1 MHTKVLTWLSIAALL
16 SVLAFWNAA
25 SAFQLQLNL
34 VICVAATAV
43 LIQAF
48 QAKKYRWAA
57 EMIKIRL
64 ATSTLLLVSV
74 CGVVASATA
83 ASDLSKYR
91 GFQFGTDLPAVVK
104 QVGADMSQVKVIH
117 TRPALIQTLEWHP
130 RSLGP
135 AAKAESVGDVV
146 FSFYNGALYRVAV
159 NYDRYEVE
167 GLTTEDM
174 VGALS
179 LIYGAAAA
187 APIAPAK
194 AVQNQYGDQQEVLAR
209 WEDSQ
214 YSFDLLRS
222 SYGPSFQLIGVQR
235 TLDSSAQSAIS
246 EAKRLDD
253 QEAPQREAA
262 RAASEQEAAN
272 AKLEKARL
280 VNKPRF
286 RP

>member
-1 MHTKVLTWLSIAALL
+1 MT
-16 SVLAFWNAA
+16 
-25 SAFQLQLNL
+25 
-34 VICVAATAV
+34 
-43 LIQAF
+43 
-48 QAKKYRWAA
+48 
-57 EMIKIRL
+57 KIRL
-64 ATSTLLLVSV
+64 ATSTLLLL
-74 CGVVASATA
+74 SACEVISA
-83 ASDLSKYR
+83 ATVTGDLSEYR
-91 GFQFGTDLPAVVK
+91 GFRFGTDLSAVLK
-104 QVGADMSQVKVIH
+104 QADADMSQVKVIH

-130 RSLGP
+130 RGLGP
-135 AAKAESVGDVV
+135 SSQPESVDNVLL
-146 FSFYNGALYRVAV
+146 SFYNGELYRIAV
-159 NYDRYEVE
+159 NYDRYEIE
-167 GLTTEDM
+167 GLTAEDM

-179 LIYGAAAA
+179 VLYGAAA

-194 AVQNQYGDQQEVLAR
+194 VAQDQYGDRQEVLAR

-214 YSFDLLRS
+214 FTFDLIRS

-235 TLDSSAQSAIS
+235 TLDTSAQSAIS

-262 RAASEQEAAN
+262 RAASEQEAAK

>member
-1 MHTKVLTWLSIAALL
+1 MT
-16 SVLAFWNAA
+16 
-25 SAFQLQLNL
+25 
-34 VICVAATAV
+34 
-43 LIQAF
+43 
-48 QAKKYRWAA
+48 
-57 EMIKIRL
+57 KIRL

-74 CGVVASATA
+74 CGTISAATVAG
-83 ASDLSKYR
+83 DLSKYR
-91 GFQFGTDLPAVVK
+91 GFQFGTDLPAVLK

-130 RSLGP
+130 RSLGSASQP
-135 AAKAESVGDVV
+135 ESVSNII
-146 FSFYNGALYRVAV
+146 FSFYKGELYRIGV

-167 GLTTEDM
+167 GLTTEDI

-179 LIYGAAAA
+179 LIYGAAAT
-187 APIAPAK
+187 PIASDKVA
-194 AVQNQYGDQQEVLAR
+194 QDQYGDRQEVLAR

-214 YSFDLLRS
+214 YTFDLIRS
-222 SYGPSFQLIGVQR
+222 SFGASFQLIGVQTR
-235 TLDSSAQSAIS
+235 LDSSAQSAIS

-262 RAASEQEAAN
+262 RAASEQEAAK

-280 VNKPRF
+280 GNKPRF

>member
-1 MHTKVLTWLSIAALL
+1 MT
-16 SVLAFWNAA
+16 
-25 SAFQLQLNL
+25 
-34 VICVAATAV
+34 
-43 LIQAF
+43 
-48 QAKKYRWAA
+48 
-57 EMIKIRL
+57 KIRL
-64 ATSTLLLVSV
+64 ATSTLLSLSV
-74 CGVVASATA
+74 CGVISAATVAG
-83 ASDLSKYR
+83 DLSKYR
-91 GFQFGTDLPAVVK
+91 GFQFGTGLPAVLK
-104 QVGADMSQVKVIH
+104 QAGAEMSQVKVLH

-135 AAKAESVGDVV
+135 APQAESVGDVV
-146 FSFYNGALYRVAV
+146 FSFYNGELYRIAV

-167 GLTTEDM
+167 GLTTEDI

-179 LIYGAAAA
+179 GIYGAAVP
-187 APIAPAK
+187 PIAPAK
-194 AVQNQYGDQQEVLAR
+194 VAQDQFGDQQEVLAH

-214 YSFDLLRS
+214 YSFDLMRL
-222 SYGPSFQLIGVQR
+222 SYGSSFQLVGVQR
-235 TLDSSAQSAIS
+235 TLDTSAQSAIS

-262 RAASEQEAAN
+262 FAASEQEAAK